1 MTEKNSLK
9 LFFIINP
16 KSGSTNIDWAVEI
29 TQYFASLTHTIQLYP
44 LTHTCNVETIKQ
56 KIKLFAPHQVVA
68 VGGDGTIKL
77 AAECL
82 INTNIPLGVLPA
94 GSANGL
100 AKELGISPI
109 PQKAIDVLLEG
120 YTKKIHI
127 TRINNH
133 LCIHLS
139 DIGLN
144 AYAMKK
150 FKNQNRR
157 GMLGYFFACLK
168 VLWQNPVMEINMK
181 IGNEIIEIT
190 AAMIV
195 IANATKYG
203 TGAVINPIGQLDDDE
218 FEVVVVKKISLRE
231 MFKMVFSHK
240 TYDPDKT
247 EIFQTN
253 ALSIRSLKRVHFQI
267 DGEYL
272 GKVKAVNAVLI
283 PHAVEIIMPDQPLSI
298 SPT

>member
-9 LFFIINP
+9 LFFIVNA
-16 KSGSTNIDWAVEI
+16 KSGSSNIDWAIEI
-29 TQYFASLTHTIQLYP
+29 TQYFTALNHSIYMYHLTE
-44 LTHTCNVETIKQ
+44 TCNVETIKQ

-82 INTNIPLGVLPA
+82 INASIPLGILPA

-100 AKELGISPI
+100 AKELGISND

-120 YTKKIHI
+120 YTQKIHL
-127 TRINNH
+127 TRINSQ

-150 FKNQNRR
+150 FKHQRRR
-157 GMLGYFFACLK
+157 GMLGYFFACVK
-168 VLWQNPVMEINMK
+168 VLWQNPLIEIDMQIDGKTIEIN
-181 IGNEIIEIT
+181 
-190 AAMIV
+190 AAMVV

-203 TGAVINPIGQLDDDE
+203 TGAVINPIGRLDDDV
-218 FEVVVVKKISLRE
+218 FEVIVVKKISLTE
-231 MFKMVFSHK
+231 MFKMVFSHE

-283 PHAVEIIMPDQPLSI
+283 PHAVGIIVPQLPLSI
-298 SPT
+298 SPV